1 MGPAVPSLASHALD
15 VDDDD
20 CLTEKIR
27 LRQNRPF
34 AANVFEPFA
43 HFNQSLVFTHALI
56 GLCKS

>member
-1 MGPAVPSLASHALD
+1 MPLD

-27 LRQNRPF
+27 LRQNRSF